1 MKIPAA
7 AAGTHNKDIVSIQA
21 LRGIAALLVVLSH
34 CFPLD
39 KYPETNILRYI
50 SLRGGIGVHI
60 FFIIS
65 GYIIPY
71 SMYKNKYQIKN
82 IGVFFAKRTVR
93 IEPPYIVSIILIL
106 LFAWLSAWSPWSQS
120 SMTYKPDWWN
130 IMGHLCYLNAF
141 TKQPWLS
148 PVYWTLALEF
158 MFYIILALFY
168 PLLTSARKAVLLTTF
183 FIFLSL
189 SFTRDLLPYYL
200 LERHTVFFSL
210 GIALFLFHI
219 KKINLIEYAV
229 LTISCFIV
237 CFNLYAPLFSFVAL
251 ASLLFIHF
259 VSWIPKILWALGTIS
274 YSLYLTHAIVA
285 SRFEALFARLIP
297 GLPTSVKFTL
307 GLLGCIAFAAVFY
320 YIIERPFQK
329 ISKNIGYKKASAPA
343 QQP

>member
-1 MKIPAA
+1 MTTAK
-7 AAGTHNKDIVSIQA
+7 AGPGTQNKDIVSIQA
-21 LRGIAALLVVLSH
+21 LRGIASLLVVLSH

-82 IGVFFAKRTVR
+82 IGVFFAKRMVR

-106 LFAWLSAWSPWSQS
+106 LFAWLSAFSPWAHT
-120 SMTYKPDWWN
+120 SMTYQPDWKN

-168 PLLTSARKAVLLTTF
+168 PLLTSSQKGVLIATF
-183 FIFLSL
+183 YCFLSL
-189 SFTRDLLPYYL
+189 SFTRNLLPYYL
-200 LERHTVFFSL
+200 LQHHTVFFAL

-219 KKINLIEYAV
+219 GKINRVEYAV
-229 LTISCFIV
+229 LTLSCFIA
-237 CFNLYAPLFSFVAL
+237 CYMLYAPLFSWVAL
-251 ASLLFIHF
+251 AALLFIHF
-259 VSWIPKILWALGTIS
+259 VTRIPKVLWALGTIS

-285 SRFEALFARLIP
+285 SRFEALFVKLIP
-297 GLPTSVKFTL
+297 SLSTGTKFTL

-320 YIIERPFQK
+320 YFIERPFQK
-329 ISKNIGYKKASAPA
+329 ISKNIGYKKPATPA
-343 QQP
+343 Q

>member
-1 MKIPAA
+1 MTTAKAEPS
-7 AAGTHNKDIVSIQA
+7 TQNKDIVSIQA

-82 IGVFFAKRTVR
+82 IGVFFAKRMVR
-93 IEPPYIVSIILIL
+93 IEPPYILSIVLIL
-106 LFAWLSAWSPWSQS
+106 SFAWLSAWSPWSNS
-120 SMTYKPDWWN
+120 TMTYKPDWWN
-130 IMGHLCYLNAF
+130 IIGHLCYLNAF

-168 PLLTSARKAVLLTTF
+168 PFITSSKKTVLFTTF

-189 SFTRDLLPYYL
+189 SFTHNRVPYYL
-200 LERHTVFFSL
+200 LERHTVFFTL

-219 KKINLIEYAV
+219 KKISLFEYAF
-229 LTISCFIV
+229 LTLSCFVV
-237 CFNLYAPLFSFVAL
+237 CFVLYAPLFFFVAL

-259 VSWIPKILWALGTIS
+259 VGRIPQVFWALGTIS

-285 SRFEALFARLIP
+285 SRFEALFVRLIP
-297 GLPTSVKFTL
+297 GLSVSAKFTL
-307 GLLGCIAFAAVFY
+307 GLMGCIAFAAVFY
-320 YIIERPFQK
+320 YFIERPFQK
-329 ISKNIGYKKASAPA
+329 ISKNIGYKKAP
-343 QQP
+343 QPTQ